1 MREKPFERVLDLLSD
16 KLKVVGAAC
25 LFGMAVLTCVDV
37 IGRLFDRP
45 LFGSIELVSFLGVI
59 TMAMAMPLTQ
69 REKGHIGVELFV
81 DKLPKTGR
89 LLFELVTEIASFLLF
104 VVISWR
110 ILLHSAKL
118 RASGEVSMN
127 LHLPE
132 YAVVF
137 LLGCCCLIL
146 CLVILSSVITTL
158 KKLVS
163 A

>member
-1 MREKPFERVLDLLSD
+1 MPTRSFEWLLDAIST
-16 KLKVVGAAC
+16 KLKIVGAAC

-45 LFGSIELVSFLGVI
+45 LFGSIELVSFLGVL
-59 TMAMAMPLTQ
+59 TVAMAMPLTQ

-89 LLFELVTEIASFLLF
+89 LLFELATELASLVLFLIIAWRVLLL
-104 VVISWR
+104 ST
-110 ILLHSAKL
+110 KL
-118 RASGEVSMN
+118 RSSGEVSMN

-146 CLVILSSVITTL
+146 CLVMLSSVITTL
-158 KKLVS
+158 KTLVRT
-163 A
+163 